1 MSSSQVAPSLAS
13 PEDVAAQV
21 KRAIAAGDVFFDLG
35 QYDYAIRAYQG
46 PLKYDPK
53 NLELKLKIE
62 RAQKAKAAEQQYLG
76 Q

>member
-1 MSSSQVAPSLAS
+1 
-13 PEDVAAQV
+13 V
-21 KRAIAAGDVFFDLG
+21 KRAIAAGDVFFELG

-53 NLELKLKIE
+53 NQQLKLKIE
-62 RAQKAKAAEQQYLG
+62 RAQKAKAAEEQYLG